1 MLVVKT
7 TSPETCPSPANVQPE
22 KDTPSSS
29 TTNARLRPASG
40 PTLRPCS
47 KLCSQ
52 PIVHQLS
59 TNYRAHD
66 PRGQLPPEVGAV
78 RGPTPECVLVHRPL
92 IRQVNQ
98 REICRCSGR
107 DTICPS
113 PAHPRAPAPPPP
125 PPPPPA
131 PPPPPPAP
139 PPDLH
144 PLPPLHDPTG
154 HSPVPYVH

>member
-113 PAHPRAPAPPPP
+113 PEPPPGRCGHRFNQP
-125 PPPPPA
+125 RERKLPA
-131 PPPPPPAP
+131 
-139 PPDLH
+139 LH
-144 PLPPLHDPTG
+144 QLRVQRREGRL
-154 HSPVPYVH
+154 VA